1 MVEKSHP
8 KVFSERLLYVAAK
21 LLKVLKEKLNLGLS
35 ACDSEIP
42 RLAFTQ
48 NLKLSGLSI
57 WLLQAKC
64 FIYFPMVKLGG

>member
-21 LLKVLKEKLNLGLS
+21 LLKEKLNLGLS

>member
-21 LLKVLKEKLNLGLS
+21 LLKEKLNLGLS

-42 RLAFTQ
+42 RLALTQ

>member
-21 LLKVLKEKLNLGLS
+21 LLKEKLNLGLS

-42 RLAFTQ
+42 RLAFTR

>member
-21 LLKVLKEKLNLGLS
+21 LLKEELNLGLS